1 MSTDS
6 LRAFLDSPTAD
17 QLISRLNI
25 SLDVDEHGRVCGRMP
40 VAGNRQPLGIMHG
53 GANAVL
59 AETVGSVAAYRH
71 AGLGGSAFGIDLS
84 CTHHRWVS
92 RGEVTGVATPLF
104 EGDRFATYHIEITDY
119 RGQLTCTARLTAAV
133 SHIRTGALP

>member
-6 LRAFLDSPTAD
+6 LRAFLDSPAAD
-17 QLISRLNI
+17 QLIARLNI
-25 SLDVDEHGRVCGRMP
+25 TLDVDEQGRVLGRMP
-40 VAGNRQPLGIMHG
+40 VAGNRQPLGILHG

-59 AETVGSVAAYRH
+59 AETVGSVAAYLH
-71 AGLGGSAFGIDLS
+71 AGLGGSAFGVDLS

-92 RGEVTGVATPLF
+92 RGDVTGVCTPLF
-104 EGDRFATYHIEITDY
+104 EGDRFATYHIEINDE

-133 SHIRTGALP
+133 SRFRTGAPQ

>member
-1 MSTDS
+1 MTTDN
-6 LRAFLDSPTAD
+6 LQAFLDSPAAD
-17 QLISRLNI
+17 QLITRLNI
-25 SLDVDEHGRVCGRMP
+25 TLDIDEQGRVRGRMP

-59 AETVGSVAAYRH
+59 AESVGSVAAYLH
-71 AGLGGSAFGIDLS
+71 AGLGGSAFGVDLS

-92 RGEVTGVATPLF
+92 RGEVTGVCTPLF

-133 SHIRTGALP
+133 SHVRAEAPQ